1 MAFPLNATLQP
12 SHLAW
17 FFPGS
22 SSTTVW
28 VCFFFCKLFWF
39 ALHGPFNLP
48 VDLLHAPLFQ
58 SSSPAPYLPPQYQ
71 TTPVQ
76 PHRPSKKD
84 LGNWTELYFRDM
96 NLTTPCRAGWRQ
108 QASWEPSTKWENLNM
123 ERTGDGKWIK
133 MKWKT
138 RALGFVLG
146 CQGNYLISL
155 KSWCEGLKR
164 KKLSKVLLKNFW
176 WKKLQWDAKSGLK

>member
-1 MAFPLNATLQP
+1 MQP
-12 SHLAW
+12 FSPHIWHGFFLALPQPQFGFV
-17 FFPGS
+17 FFSVNS
-22 SSTTVW
+22 S
-28 VCFFFCKLFWF
+28 
-39 ALHGPFNLP
+39 
-48 VDLLHAPLFQ
+48 DLLYMAHSTCLWTSSMHPY
-58 SSSPAPYLPPQYQ
+58 SSPPLPPH
-71 TTPVQ
+71 TGPPSIKPTPVQ